1 MNKDQLGDRL
11 KFDEQ
16 TEAGRKCDASLPLM
30 CRLDGKAFHT
40 FTKGL
45 KRPYDLGLSQ
55 LMIDTTK
62 YLVEKT
68 NAKLG
73 YTQSD
78 EISLYWENRRDR
90 KGFSTQDY
98 MFDGKY
104 QKLCSVL
111 AGMASAYFCRELPKR
126 IPEKADALPVFDAR
140 VWNVVQEDV
149 YFNFL
154 WRQDDAIKNSISMA
168 AQAYFSQKHLHG
180 VGSEEKKRMLR
191 EIGKP
196 WELEPMHFKSGMFVK
211 RVEKDVQLSEEQL
224 AKIPEKHR
232 PLTTWVKRS
241 EVVELDIGYL
251 PDCQVLQCESLFPNS
266 TGSYEDESGS

>member
-1 MNKDQLGDRL
+1 MNKEDKLGDQL
-11 KFDEQ
+11 KSIEQ
-16 TEAGRKCDASLPLM
+16 AEAGRKCDASLPLM

-45 KRPYDLGLSQ
+45 QRPYDLRLSQ
-55 LMIDTTK
+55 LMIDTAK
-62 YLVEKT
+62 FLVEKT
-68 NAKLG
+68 NARLG

-78 EISLYWENRRDR
+78 EISLYWYNDPSETETR
-90 KGFSTQDY
+90 QY

-111 AGMASAYFCRELPKR
+111 AGMASAYFSKELAKR
-126 IPEKADALPVFDAR
+126 IPEKADAVPVFDAR
-140 VWNVVQEDV
+140 VWNVELPDV
-149 YFNFL
+149 YYNFL

-168 AQAYFSQKHLHG
+168 AQAHFSSKQLHG

-196 WELEPMHFKSGMFVK
+196 WHLEPLHFKSGTFVK
-211 RVEKDVQLSEEQL
+211 RQEILSRLTEEQL

-232 PLTTWVKRS
+232 PDADVPVKRS
-241 EVVELDIGYL
+241 VVSELDVGYL
-251 PDCQVLQCESLFPNS
+251 TGHDHGELLKLFPCVS
-266 TGSYEDESGS
+266 ES